1 MAASAS
7 RRPRPSG
14 DSAALTVGELG
25 RRTGLS
31 VRTLHHYH
39 AIGLLRPARRTAAG
53 YRLYTIRD
61 VMRLQ
66 QIVLLR
72 GIGLSL
78 PDIRKSLARD
88 GPTLLDTIALHA
100 RRLRQHLAEQRRLCD
115 RLEAIAERLRSPH
128 PPTVD
133 DIVDTI
139 ERTTM
144 TDKYFTDEQ
153 HEFLAKRRTEVTD
166 ARIREVEAEWPR
178 LIAEVRAE
186 MDKGTPPGDPH
197 VQALAERW
205 RGLVEEFTGG
215 NLGIARSVATMYRE
229 EPAMRQKTGL
239 DSAIMEYV
247 SRAGAFK
254 GLQ

>member
-1 MAASAS
+1 MAVSAT

-14 DSAALTVGELG
+14 DSTALTVGELA

-39 AIGLLRPARRTAAG
+39 AIGLLRPARRTEAG

-72 GIGLSL
+72 GVGLSL
-78 PDIRKSLARD
+78 ADIRKSLARG
-88 GPTLLDTIALHA
+88 GPTLLDTIELHA
-100 RRLRQHLAEQRRLCD
+100 RRLRERIAEQRRLCD
-115 RLEAIAERLRSPH
+115 RLEATAARLRSPH
-128 PPTVD
+128 PLTID
-133 DIVDTI
+133 EIVETI
-139 ERTTM
+139 ERTAM

-153 HEFLAKRRTEVTD
+153 REFLAKRRIEVTE

-186 MDKGTPPGDPH
+186 MDKGTPPDDPH
-197 VQALAERW
+197 VQELAGRW
-205 RGLVEEFTGG
+205 AALVEEFTGG
-215 NLGIARSVATMYRE
+215 NLGVARSVATMYRE

-239 DSAIMEYV
+239 DAAIMEYV
-247 SRAGAFK
+247 SRAAAFK
-254 GLQ
+254 GLR